1 VSVYLN
7 LAFWVF
13 VGACLLVIA
22 VSIAVNAVTT
32 HVNLSSITHDPLD
45 PIESYTV
52 ELVDRPFP
60 WFTERRRT
68 FSGKAAVWRAIADGK
83 RAPERVER
91 VLTDAAW
98 LHRRVMGGTEV
109 GGAGR

>member
-1 VSVYLN
+1 MSTYLN

-22 VSIAVNAVTT
+22 VSIAVNAATLR
-32 HVNLSSITHDPLD
+32 VNLSSITHDPLD
-45 PIESYTV
+45 PIESYIV

-68 FSGKAAVWRAIADGK
+68 FSGKGAVWRAIADGK
-83 RAPERVER
+83 RAPDRVER
-91 VLTDAAW
+91 VLADAVW
-98 LHRRVMGGTEV
+98 LHRRVVEP
-109 GGAGR
+109 